1 MVKQRVL
8 LSASLFHGVNDA
20 CTVTI
25 PMIFPLLYS
34 QQFLVTQYSQIGILA
49 NLGLLT
55 TMVFQIVVVN
65 YAHRLEYKHIL
76 LISLMGIS
84 LFLGLITTA
93 SSFLMLLG
101 LYLILRAFMSFYH
114 PLGITMV
121 SKTHPDQGLDFAMG
135 IQSGSGN
142 LGVFIAFISAG
153 YLAQRLGWKMPLF
166 VWCVVS
172 FLFGLSCYWIARKTA
187 RLHRDLRKPDIQL
200 WSKTLKELR
209 RWIPGFIFGGACWG
223 TTVYYAPS
231 LLNHRFLVPLGQV
244 GIFMAMW
251 IAMGTIMPYFFG
263 YLSRKLGRRQISL
276 LGLGGATFLVFF
288 LGIAPTKGI
297 AVIFL
302 LLYGSFLFLIYPAF
316 QSYIGNQTP
325 PQDQAVAF
333 SLVANI
339 QMLSG
344 AVVNLLA
351 GVISDQLGINF
362 PFIFLAFLGIFTF
375 VFYLKDGSSRDRR
388 VLPQKR
394 EPSPK

>member
-1 MVKQRVL
+1 MIKKRVL
-8 LSASLFHGVNDA
+8 LSASLFHAVNDA

-34 QQFLVTQYSQIGILA
+34 QQFLITQYSQIGILA

-76 LISLMGIS
+76 LISLLGIS

-121 SKTHPDQGLDFAMG
+121 SKTHPDKGLDFAMG

-142 LGVFIAFISAG
+142 LGVFLAFISAG
-153 YLAQRLGWKMPLF
+153 YLAQRLGWKIPLF
-166 VWCVVS
+166 VWGVVAL
-172 FLFGLSCYWIARKTA
+172 LFGLICYLIARRTSL
-187 RLHRDLRKPDIQL
+187 LHRDLRKPDIQL
-200 WSKTLKELR
+200 WSRTLRELR
-209 RWIPGFIFGGACWG
+209 RWIPGFVFGGACWG

-231 LLNHRFLVPLGQV
+231 LLNHRFMVPIGQV
-244 GIFMAMW
+244 GIYLAAW
-251 IAMGTIMPYFFG
+251 IALGTIMPYFFG
-263 YLSRKLGRRQISL
+263 YLSHKLGRRRICL
-276 LGLGGATFLVFF
+276 WGLGGATFLVFF
-288 LGIAPTKGI
+288 LGIAPTQEI
-297 AVIFL
+297 AVMLL

-316 QSYIGNQTP
+316 QSFVGSETP

-344 AVVNLLA
+344 AMVNLIA
-351 GVISDQLGINF
+351 GVISDQLGINY
-362 PFIFLAFLGIFTF
+362 PFIFLSFLGVITLA
-375 VFYLKDGSSRDRR
+375 FYLKNGSLGDGPIFPRKNRT
-388 VLPQKR
+388 VPY
-394 EPSPK
+394 